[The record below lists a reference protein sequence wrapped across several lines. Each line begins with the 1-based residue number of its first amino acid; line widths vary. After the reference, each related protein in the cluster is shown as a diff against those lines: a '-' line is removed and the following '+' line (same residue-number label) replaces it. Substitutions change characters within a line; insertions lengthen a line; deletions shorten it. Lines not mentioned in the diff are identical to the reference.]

1 LAVYLFAYWKNMI
14 DITEDFKKLMDLC
27 GDLAFYEYD
36 YSKEGKRKSQSLR
49 DRIKNL
55 EIKLGIKIK
64 KND

>member
-1 LAVYLFAYWKNMI
+1 MI
-14 DITEDFKKLMDLC
+14 DITEDFRKLMDLC